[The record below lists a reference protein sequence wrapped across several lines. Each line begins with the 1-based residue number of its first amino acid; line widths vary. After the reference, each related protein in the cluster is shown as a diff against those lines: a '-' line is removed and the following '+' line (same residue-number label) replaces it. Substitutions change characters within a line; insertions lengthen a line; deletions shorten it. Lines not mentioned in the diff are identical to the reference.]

1 MAKRIKT
8 TKSKNSESYCIIDDY
23 TNPLTHKRS
32 TFIVEKLGSLSS
44 LKEKYNTD
52 SKDVVMKHLNQHLEI
67 LKELDK
73 EEKSPVDILLHP
85 QKIIEKNDIRLF
97 NIGYLY
103 LRNILSSLGLK
114 NISKTISE
122 SYHFKFD
129 LYSIIAD
136 LVCARIIYPGSK
148 RSSYLDAQ
156 HFIESPEYKL
166 ENVYRSLP
174 VIADNR
180 YFIESQLY
188 KNSRDICKRNDSI
201 LYYDCTNFYF
211 EIEDENDI
219 CEYGKS
225 KEHRPN
231 PIVQYGLFLDADGL
245 PIADYV
251 FSGKSNEQPSLR
263 ELEKEIDKDF
273 ECSRFIVVADA
284 GLNGWENKIYNDKK
298 RNGAYIVTQP
308 IKALNKK
315 LKEWALEPAG
325 WKIFGSDRTFD
336 IRKLEDV
343 IIIDGK
349 SYNVHELTLYKDRW
363 VPVTKKS
370 ELTGRK
376 ETIEEHLIISY
387 STKYRDYQKRIRNKK
402 LERAGKLLKNPGN
415 IKNRN
420 QRDPRYYITRQST
433 TADGKNADKDQYC
446 IDINKVAEEERY
458 DGFYGVVTD
467 LEDEDISLIIKA
479 NKQRWEIEES
489 FMIMKSELK
498 TRPMYVTVKES
509 IEGHLLTCFIAL
521 LVYRIL
527 EKCYLKEKYTS
538 ETLIKSLREM
548 NITHLTGNYYVPS
561 FTRTEI
567 TDDLAD
573 IFGFQPSREVL
584 TQKYLKKFSRV
595 ANSRKSTKLKLKS
608 E

>member
-32 TFIVEKLGSLSS
+32 TFIFEKLGSLSS

-245 PIADYV
+245 PIADYL

-370 ELTGRK
+370 ELTGGK

-402 LERAGKLLKNPGN
+402 LERAGKLLKDPGN

-548 NITHLTGNYYVPS
+548 NITHLTGNCYVPS

-584 TQKYLKKFSRV
+584 TQKYIKKFSRV

>member
-1 MAKRIKT
+1 M
-8 TKSKNSESYCIIDDY
+8 
-23 TNPLTHKRS
+23 
-32 TFIVEKLGSLSS
+32 
-44 LKEKYNTD
+44 
-52 SKDVVMKHLNQHLEI
+52 
-67 LKELDK
+67 
-73 EEKSPVDILLHP
+73 
-85 QKIIEKNDIRLF
+85 
-97 NIGYLY
+97 
-103 LRNILSSLGLK
+103 
-114 NISKTISE
+114 
-122 SYHFKFD
+122 
-129 LYSIIAD
+129 
-136 LVCARIIYPGSK
+136 
-148 RSSYLDAQ
+148 
-156 HFIESPEYKL
+156 
-166 ENVYRSLP
+166 P

-402 LERAGKLLKNPGN
+402 LERAGKLIKDPGN

-548 NITHLTGNYYVPS
+548 NITHLTGNCYVPS

-584 TQKYLKKFSRV
+584 TQKYIKKFSRV

>member
-32 TFIVEKLGSLSS
+32 TFIFEKLGSLSS

-245 PIADYV
+245 PIADYL

-370 ELTGRK
+370 ELTGGK

-402 LERAGKLLKNPGN
+402 LERAGKLLKDPGN

-548 NITHLTGNYYVPS
+548 NITHLTGNCYVPS

>member
-52 SKDVVMKHLNQHLEI
+52 SKDVVMKHLNQYLEI

-527 EKCYLKEKYTS
+527 EKCYLMEKYTS

>member
-402 LERAGKLLKNPGN
+402 LERAGKLLKDPGN

-433 TADGKNADKDQYC
+433 TADGKNADKDLYC

-548 NITHLTGNYYVPS
+548 NITHLTGNCYVPS

>member
-32 TFIVEKLGSLSS
+32 TFIFEKLGSLSS

-148 RSSYLDAQ
+148 RSSYLDAR

-349 SYNVHELTLYKDRW
+349 SHNVHELTLYKDRW

-402 LERAGKLLKNPGN
+402 LERAGKLLKDPGN

-548 NITHLTGNYYVPS
+548 NITHLTGNCYVPS

>member
-114 NISKTISE
+114 NISKNISE

-148 RSSYLDAQ
+148 RSSYLDAR

-245 PIADYV
+245 PIADYL

-548 NITHLTGNYYVPS
+548 NITHLTGNCYVPS

-573 IFGFQPSREVL
+573 IFGFQSSREVL
-584 TQKYLKKFSRV
+584 TQKYIKKFSRV

>member
-1 MAKRIKT
+1 MTAPI
-8 TKSKNSESYCIIDDY
+8 
-23 TNPLTHKRS
+23 
-32 TFIVEKLGSLSS
+32 
-44 LKEKYNTD
+44 
-52 SKDVVMKHLNQHLEI
+52 
-67 LKELDK
+67 
-73 EEKSPVDILLHP
+73 
-85 QKIIEKNDIRLF
+85 
-97 NIGYLY
+97 
-103 LRNILSSLGLK
+103 
-114 NISKTISE
+114 
-122 SYHFKFD
+122 
-129 LYSIIAD
+129 
-136 LVCARIIYPGSK
+136 
-148 RSSYLDAQ
+148 
-156 HFIESPEYKL
+156 
-166 ENVYRSLP
+166 
-174 VIADNR
+174 
-180 YFIESQLY
+180 
-188 KNSRDICKRNDSI
+188 
-201 LYYDCTNFYF
+201 F

>member
-1 MAKRIKT
+1 M
-8 TKSKNSESYCIIDDY
+8 
-23 TNPLTHKRS
+23 
-32 TFIVEKLGSLSS
+32 
-44 LKEKYNTD
+44 
-52 SKDVVMKHLNQHLEI
+52 
-67 LKELDK
+67 
-73 EEKSPVDILLHP
+73 
-85 QKIIEKNDIRLF
+85 
-97 NIGYLY
+97 
-103 LRNILSSLGLK
+103 
-114 NISKTISE
+114 
-122 SYHFKFD
+122 
-129 LYSIIAD
+129 
-136 LVCARIIYPGSK
+136 
-148 RSSYLDAQ
+148 
-156 HFIESPEYKL
+156 
-166 ENVYRSLP
+166 
-174 VIADNR
+174 
-180 YFIESQLY
+180 
-188 KNSRDICKRNDSI
+188 
-201 LYYDCTNFYF
+201 
-211 EIEDENDI
+211 
-219 CEYGKS
+219 
-225 KEHRPN
+225 
-231 PIVQYGLFLDADGL
+231 
-245 PIADYV
+245 
-251 FSGKSNEQPSLR
+251 
-263 ELEKEIDKDF
+263 
-273 ECSRFIVVADA
+273 
-284 GLNGWENKIYNDKK
+284 NGWENKIYNDKK

-363 VPVTKKS
+363 VPLTKKS